1 MLKISSVLNLMIIY
15 LLWLLLVVLWNFG
28 VPGAAPF
35 EDVVMAIIIGF
46 VAYMLKKNFTESHY
60 SEEK

>member
-1 MLKISSVLNLMIIY
+1 MIIY

-46 VAYMLKKNFTESHY
+46 VAYMLKKNFQNPAILKKNKY
-60 SEEK
+60 FGNKK

>member
-1 MLKISSVLNLMIIY
+1 MIIY

-46 VAYMLKKNFTESHY
+46 VAYMLKKILQNPTILKKNKYFGN
-60 SEEK
+60 KK

>member
-1 MLKISSVLNLMIIY
+1 MIIY
-15 LLWLLLVVLWNFG
+15 LLWLFLVVLWNFG

-46 VAYMLKKNFTESHY
+46 VAYMLKKILQNPTILKKNKYFGN
-60 SEEK
+60 KK

>member
-1 MLKISSVLNLMIIY
+1 MIIY

-46 VAYMLKKNFTESHY
+46 VAYMLKKNFQNLAILKKNKY
-60 SEEK
+60 FGNKK

>member
-1 MLKISSVLNLMIIY
+1 MIIY

-46 VAYMLKKNFTESHY
+46 VAYMLKKKFQNATILKKNKYFGN
-60 SEEK
+60 KK

>member
-1 MLKISSVLNLMIIY
+1 MIIY

-46 VAYMLKKNFTESHY
+46 VAYMLKKNFQNPTILKKNKY
-60 SEEK
+60 FGNKK